1 MFQFRTILKKCNTLK
16 GAAQL
21 SSYQRQFKEI
31 SIPVPW
37 GHIAGK
43 WWEPYDVRP
52 ILSLHGWQDNCGTF
66 DRLIPML
73 DKNVGFLAVDHPGHG
88 LSSRLPSGVYYHFSN
103 YMITINFIRDFMNW
117 DHISFLGHSLGGILS
132 YTYSMLYPE
141 RVDLAICIDG
151 AKPMIRINNIK
162 YMAKALDLFHKY
174 SEFADSP
181 QEPPSY
187 SIDEI
192 KKRISMP
199 NKNSVDL
206 EYTHFLM
213 ERNIAPS
220 KLHPGKY
227 YFTRDPRL
235 KLGELLS
242 YSQDELIESANQ
254 MTSPICIIKAKGAS
268 YYEIKENFYTVL
280 DVLKRTSIDCD
291 FQYVEGTHHVH
302 LNHPERVASIIN
314 SFIER
319 HNVADR
325 TTGGMVEKMIVQ
337 A

>member
-1 MFQFRTILKKCNTLK
+1 MFPLRVILRKSCSLK
-16 GAAQL
+16 GVAQL

-37 GHIAGK
+37 GHVAGK

-66 DRLIPML
+66 DRLLPML
-73 DKNVGFLAVDHPGHG
+73 DKNVGFLAIDHPGHG
-88 LSSRLPSGVYYHFSN
+88 LSSRLPFGIYYHFSS
-103 YMITINFIRDFMNW
+103 YLITINFIRTFMNW
-117 DHISFLGHSLGGILS
+117 DSVSFLGHSLGGILS

-141 RVDLAICIDG
+141 RVDFAICLDG
-151 AKPMIRINNIK
+151 AKPMVRTNSIK
-162 YMAKALDLFHKY
+162 RMADALDKFHKY
-174 SEFADSP
+174 SAFADSLE
-181 QEPPSY
+181 EPPSY
-187 SIDEI
+187 TIDEI
-192 KKRISMP
+192 KEKLAKP
-199 NKNSVDL
+199 NKNSVEL
-206 EYTHFLM
+206 QYTHFLM

-220 KLHPGKY
+220 KKHPGKY

-242 YSQDELIESANQ
+242 FSQDELIEHAQ
-254 MTSPICIIKAKGAS
+254 YMTSPICIIKAKGSS

-280 DVLKRTSIDCD
+280 DVLKRTSRDCD

-302 LNHPERVASIIN
+302 LNYPERVAGIVN

-325 TTGGMVEKMIVQ
+325 ASGGMVEKMVVQ
-337 A
+337 N